1 MPAWGRVPP
10 SLRQTPRP
18 MSVYLSHPVY
28 ALGSDRHTLADAAS
42 GNLLWSEPQVLA
54 EAGLEFHHRAG
65 GQQSAYDLAL
75 ACARK
80 LEAALGGEGSLK
92 QTHALLYATC
102 LPVNANRGRWEDF
115 TASGDVKH
123 LLDYPASHLQSEL
136 GMDEAIVIGL
146 EQQACTS
153 MLGAIRLA
161 SLLLAGEPAMSQA
174 VCLTAD
180 RFPPGARYEQA
191 YNFISDGAGAVRV
204 SREPK
209 GFRVLACHQI
219 TNGAMARASDDETV
233 GFYFSYTQKLLEET
247 LAKAGM
253 SVADLSYIVAQNTNR
268 KAWQILAALMKFDY
282 ARVLMPTIGSVGH
295 VISGD
300 NVVNLA
306 HADAAGT
313 FAPGDR
319 VLLTMAGYGLNW
331 QAVLLEKVQA

>member
-1 MPAWGRVPP
+1 
-10 SLRQTPRP
+10 

-28 ALGSDRHTLADAAS
+28 ALGSDRHTLAEAAA
-42 GNLLWSEPQVLA
+42 GNLLWSDAPVLA
-54 EAGLEFHHRAG
+54 EAGFEFHHRAG
-65 GQQSAYDLAL
+65 AQQSAYDLAL

-80 LEAALGGEGSLK
+80 LSDAFGVDGRSLK
-92 QTHALLYATC
+92 STHVLLYATC

-115 TASGDVKH
+115 SASGDVKH

-136 GMDEAIVIGL
+136 GMDEAIVVGL

-153 MLGAIRLA
+153 MLGALRLA
-161 SLLLAGEPAMSQA
+161 SLFLAGEPAMSQA

-180 RFPPGARYEQA
+180 RFPGGARYEQA
-191 YNFISDGAGAVRV
+191 YNFISDGAGAVLV
-204 SREPK
+204 SREPR

-253 SVADLSYIVAQNTNR
+253 GVGDLAYIVAQNTNR